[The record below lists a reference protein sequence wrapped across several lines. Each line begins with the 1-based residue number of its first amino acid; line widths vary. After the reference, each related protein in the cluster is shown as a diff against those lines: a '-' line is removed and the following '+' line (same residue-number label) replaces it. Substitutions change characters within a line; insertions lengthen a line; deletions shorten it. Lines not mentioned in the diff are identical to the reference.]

1 MPLAPTNLP
10 TAQTLS
16 EPSGFTLIELAV
28 TVAIVG
34 VLSTV
39 AIPQYYHVLL
49 RSKRAE
55 LPMNLDAIRTVEI
68 GYEAE
73 WSAFTS
79 CALSPTSLPG
89 RKAADFPANNT
100 SSLDWNL
107 LGWWPDGRVYGQ
119 YEVRSD
125 NASHTSLF
133 TGDAFSDI
141 DGDGNLT
148 NFQITQDF
156 KPQMLTSN
164 TTY

>member
-1 MPLAPTNLP
+1 MHDP
-10 TAQTLS
+10 S
-16 EPSGFTLIELAV
+16 EPTRCSPKGFTLVELAV
-28 TVAIVG
+28 AVAVVG
-34 VLSTV
+34 ILAVV

-55 LPMNLDAIRTVEI
+55 LPMNLDAIRTTEI
-68 GYEAE
+68 GYQAE

-79 CALSPTSLPG
+79 CALRPISVPG
-89 RKAADFPANNT
+89 RVAVDFPATPT
-100 SSLDWNL
+100 SNMDWNL

-125 NASHTSLF
+125 NSTHISEF
-133 TGDAFSDI
+133 EGEAFADI

-148 NFQITQDF
+148 NWRITHEF

-164 TTY
+164 TIY